1 MAIKF
6 SGVPKMPRIW
16 SEAKENARCA
26 SPLLKASN
34 CASIELCITASSS
47 SAFAVRFRRNKTKP
61 VIHMAIRQTGVT
73 GLSALAIAI
82 GRVNANTVSLE
93 IK

>member
-6 SGVPKMPRIW
+6 SGVPKMSRIW
-16 SEAKENARCA
+16 SEANENARCA

-34 CASIELCITASSS
+34 CASIELCITAASS
-47 SAFAVRFRRNKTKP
+47 SAFAVRFRRDKNTQI
-61 VIHMAIRQTGVT
+61 VHAAIRHIGVT
-73 GLSALAIAI
+73 GLSARAVAI

-93 IK
+93 IE